1 MQLYIV
7 DVTEII
13 YANSPK
19 SDDIIA
25 PVSKRRRVIESKS
38 NSKINDEKDS
48 LEWTDVTEPEKISD
62 WI

>member
-62 WI
+62 WK